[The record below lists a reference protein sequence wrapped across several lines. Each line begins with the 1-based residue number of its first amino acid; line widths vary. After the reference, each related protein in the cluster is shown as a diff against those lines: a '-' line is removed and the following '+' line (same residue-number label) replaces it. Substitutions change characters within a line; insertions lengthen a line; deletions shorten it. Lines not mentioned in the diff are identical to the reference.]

1 MKETHT
7 LTPSEDTADDEPDDE
22 GPGSSSSPPDDPM
35 PDSRDLGG
43 SLAPDDRR
51 GPPPPSP
58 VNRSRSPRRRGTPGH
73 LGHLCL
79 FGGVIAAAFDLTRSS
94 FKVPG
99 CPVMLKHLVE
109 PWPADWLDFQLDSFE
124 FKEPTKCLLRQMI
137 PWQDLLQRTPPATQ
151 PEIHLFMDGSWLEKK
166 SVGGYAVVAAVAIP
180 GMQAI
185 LGMWG
190 ERQWPPAYSGYYK
203 DVPTSASAGRC
214 STTTAWRLVWRPWAP
229 GAPSTSWAVG
239 RMR

>member
-1 MKETHT
+1 
-7 LTPSEDTADDEPDDE
+7 
-22 GPGSSSSPPDDPM
+22 
-35 PDSRDLGG
+35 
-43 SLAPDDRR
+43 
-51 GPPPPSP
+51 
-58 VNRSRSPRRRGTPGH
+58 
-73 LGHLCL
+73 
-79 FGGVIAAAFDLTRSS
+79 
-94 FKVPG
+94 
-99 CPVMLKHLVE
+99 MLKHLVE

-190 ERQWPPAYSGYYK
+190 ERQWPPAYLWVLQGCAYLSLSRAVLHY
-203 DVPTSASAGRC
+203 DCLAAGMA
-214 STTTAWRLVWRPWAP
+214 TVGAWRPINEL
-229 GAPSTSWAVG
+229 G
-239 RMR
+239 RRTHALEQLLREFIPLRAAG

>member
-22 GPGSSSSPPDDPM
+22 GPGSSSSPPDDPL

-94 FKVPG
+94 FKVPVL
-99 CPVMLKHLVE
+99 PRDAE
-109 PWPADWLDFQLDSFE
+109 
-124 FKEPTKCLLRQMI
+124 
-137 PWQDLLQRTPPATQ
+137 TP
-151 PEIHLFMDGSWLEKK
+151 G
-166 SVGGYAVVAAVAIP
+166 
-180 GMQAI
+180 
-185 LGMWG
+185 
-190 ERQWPPAYSGYYK
+190 
-203 DVPTSASAGRC
+203 
-214 STTTAWRLVWRPWAP
+214 
-229 GAPSTSWAVG
+229 
-239 RMR
+239 